1 MGKKIRVR
9 VQKSVTGCGGRV
21 DLARLTLMLTGKVGI
36 GQMEM
41 REPDVFSKRKN
52 VAKIQ
57 QCSSRGGSKCG

>member
-9 VQKSVTGCGGRV
+9 VQKSVIGCGGRV